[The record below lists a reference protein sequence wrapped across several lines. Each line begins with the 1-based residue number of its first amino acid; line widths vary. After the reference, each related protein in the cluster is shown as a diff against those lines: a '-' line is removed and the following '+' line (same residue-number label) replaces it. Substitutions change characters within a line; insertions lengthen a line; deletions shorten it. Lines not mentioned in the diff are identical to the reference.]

1 MDEERKRLGENP
13 EEVTVAGR
21 LRKASLFPYLAMAAP
36 VERTR
41 ERVLDGSA
49 QVWLAFTR
57 VAGESLSIDGDK
69 APIGRKRRAW
79 TFGHVDLRISHG
91 RFSHPQRCR
100 AAGPAN
106 VQK

>member
-21 LRKASLFPYLAMAAP
+21 LRKASFFPYLAMAAS

-49 QVWLAFTR
+49 QVWLACTR
-57 VAGESLSIDGDK
+57 VAGESLSVDSDK
-69 APIGRKRRAW
+69 APIGRKRRARN
-79 TFGHVDLRISHG
+79 FRHVDLRN
-91 RFSHPQRCR
+91 F
-100 AAGPAN
+100 AGMFLAPPTMPCSRSG
-106 VQK
+106 